1 MRNFIFILTK
11 EIRSYFY
18 SPVAFVVI
26 TIFSVLIG
34 YYFYNIFAAFSTIS
48 FQAQTDPMVAS
59 QYGVLNVTEFV
70 IRPFFGVVSIVM
82 LIMLPMLTMRSFA
95 EEKKTGTI
103 ELLLTYPVK
112 DLELVLGKFA
122 GCMGIFAIM
131 LSLSVPCLLLV
142 AFFGDPEW
150 GVIVTG
156 YGGLFLMGGA
166 FISLGLFM
174 SSLTENQIIAAVL
187 SFASLMVLYMVGS
200 SSGFVGEKMGQ
211 FLEYVSI
218 LSHFET
224 FARGVLDTS
233 DITYYLLF
241 AVFFLFLSMHSLESK
256 RWRA

>member
-1 MRNFIFILTK
+1 MRNFFFILTK
-11 EIRSYFY
+11 EIKSYFY

-26 TIFSVLIG
+26 TIFSALIG
-34 YYFYNIFAAFSTIS
+34 YYFYNIFAGFSTIS
-48 FQAQTDPMVAS
+48 FQAQTDPMVAA

-70 IRPFFGVVSIVM
+70 VRPFFGVVSIVM
-82 LIMLPMLTMRSFA
+82 LIMLPMLTMRSFS
-95 EEKKTGTI
+95 EEKKSGTI

-112 DLELVLGKFA
+112 DIELVLGKFA

-131 LSLSVPCLLLV
+131 LSLSFPSLLLV

-150 GVIVTG
+150 GVIFSG
-156 YGGLFLMGGA
+156 YGGLLCMGGA

-187 SFASLMVLYMVGS
+187 SFASLMVLYMIGS
-200 SSGFVGEKMGQ
+200 SAGFVGEKMGMV
-211 FLEYVSI
+211 LEYIS
-218 LSHFET
+218 LHSHFDT

>member
-1 MRNFIFILTK
+1 MRNFFFILTK

-26 TIFSVLIG
+26 TIFSMLIG
-34 YYFYNIFAAFSTIS
+34 YYFYNIFAGFSTIS

-70 IRPFFGVVSIVM
+70 VRPFFGVVSIVM
-82 LIMLPMLTMRSFA
+82 LIMLPMLTMRSFS
-95 EEKKTGTI
+95 EEKKSGTI

-112 DLELVLGKFA
+112 DIELVLGKFA

-131 LSLSVPCLLLV
+131 LSLSLPCLLLV

-150 GVIVTG
+150 GVIVSG
-156 YGGLFLMGGA
+156 YGGLLFMGGA

-187 SFASLMVLYMVGS
+187 SFSSLMVLYMIGS
-200 SSGFVGEKMGQ
+200 SAGFVGEKMGMV
-211 FLEYVSI
+211 LEYISI

-233 DITYYLLF
+233 DITYYTLF

>member
-1 MRNFIFILTK
+1 MRNFFFILTK
-11 EIRSYFY
+11 EVRSYFY

-26 TIFSVLIG
+26 TIFAMLIG
-34 YYFYNIFAAFSTIS
+34 YYFYNIFAAFSTMS
-48 FQAQTDPMVAS
+48 FQAQTDPLVAS
-59 QYGVLNVTEFV
+59 QYGALNVTEFV
-70 IRPFFGVVSIVM
+70 VRPFFGVVSIVM
-82 LIMLPMLTMRSFA
+82 LIMLPMLTMRSLS

-103 ELLLTYPVK
+103 ELLLTYPLK
-112 DLELVLGKFA
+112 DIELVLGKFA

-131 LSLSVPCLLLV
+131 LSLSLPCLLLV

-150 GVIVTG
+150 GVIVSG

-166 FISLGLFM
+166 FIALGLFM

-187 SFASLMVLYMVGS
+187 SFASLMTLYMIGS
-200 SSGFVGEKMGQ
+200 SAGFVGEKMGA

-218 LSHFET
+218 HSHFDT